1 MKYKLYII
9 LTLVVI
15 SAALS
20 ACKKSITNDV
30 PESRKELQGAWQIIK
45 ITQNG
50 DDLSTLLDLSKY
62 RITFNGDKYTTTA
75 NELPFLARKNG
86 QWGFND
92 PNYPFAI
99 TFTAEGGTPVSTAIS
114 YPIVGQ
120 QRQMELSFDL
130 GCNRNVYTYTLK
142 PVN

>member
-1 MKYKLYII
+1 MKSKLYII
-9 LTLVVI
+9 FTLLLI
-15 SAALS
+15 SATFS
-20 ACKKSITNDV
+20 GCKKAITGNSA
-30 PESRKELQGAWQIIK
+30 ESRKELQGDWQIIK

-50 DDLSTLLDLSKY
+50 NDLSALLDLTKY
-62 RITFNGDKYTTTA
+62 RISFNGNKYSTTA

-86 QWGFND
+86 QWDFND

-130 GCNRNVYTYTLK
+130 GCSRNVYTYTLK